1 MMFVTVG
8 YTTDK
13 SDYRIRLH
21 GTKETGEDWVGLFN
35 SVYEGK
41 QTPVGLTFRVEEDEL
56 DELTLDGPQ
65 LLARGMPC
73 KLIHA
78 FDAQMFLTKDEL

>member
-8 YTTDK
+8 YTMDR
-13 SDYRIRLH
+13 SDYRIQLH
-21 GTKETGEDWVGLFN
+21 GRKEIGEDWVGMFN
-35 SVYEGK
+35 DVYEGK
-41 QTPVGLTFRVEEDEL
+41 QTPVGLTFRVEDDEL

-65 LLARGMPC
+65 LLARGVPC

-78 FDAQMFLTKDEL
+78 FDAKMFLTKDKL

>member
-1 MMFVTVG
+1 MIFVTVG

-21 GTKETGEDWVGLFN
+21 GTKETGEDWLALFN
-35 SVYEGK
+35 DVYSGK
-41 QTPVGLTFRVEEDEL
+41 DTPVGLTFRVEDDEL

-65 LLARGMPC
+65 LMARGIPC

-78 FDAQMFLTKDEL
+78 FDAKYFLTKDKL